1 MRNRVCALKWL
12 KIYFRLP
19 LFENKISK
27 TSLKLADRNA
37 QYITSKEKGSLV
49 PQNAYTITLQLRIYS
64 ACGRCSK
71 LQFYL

>member
-12 KIYFRLP
+12 KIYFRRP

-37 QYITSKEKGSLV
+37 QYITSKEKESLV

-64 ACGRCSK
+64 ECGCSK
-71 LQFYL
+71 LQFYF